1 MFDALTCPFRA
12 GWRSGISFSS
22 AAEVNSPSQNRPQT
36 VAISLSSQGAKGS
49 RKLNLRCCA
58 WEDDEK
64 IWKASSHNCIQLY
77 HCIIL
82 YHGLGCWNIFKAWQ
96 QVSKCRHVHQFNLRL
111 QKIPSWEHNFW
122 HAPDVFY
129 WEILGSDLLYTR
141 NGSKNIQKSSATETS
156 NAKQH
161 GASCDGPAKSRR
173 SHLISSRDQLVVP
186 EENSHGSF
194 RCLSEGGEKLSKTLK
209 YNLVCKR
216 YRQIQCTWITD
227 SCSLWILKYQSW
239 TFLNCPFGAGTIS
252 LSQSHLVISSPYMY
266 DMS

>member
-1 MFDALTCPFRA
+1 M
-12 GWRSGISFSS
+12 SS
-22 AAEVNSPSQNRPQT
+22 
-36 VAISLSSQGAKGS
+36 IGKFWDL
-49 RKLNLRCCA
+49 
-58 WEDDEK
+58 
-64 IWKASSHNCIQLY
+64 
-77 HCIIL
+77 
-82 YHGLGCWNIFKAWQ
+82 IF
-96 QVSKCRHVHQFNLRL
+96 
-111 QKIPSWEHNFW
+111 
-122 HAPDVFY
+122 
-129 WEILGSDLLYTR
+129 LYTR

-209 YNLVCKR
+209 YNLDCKR

-239 TFLNCPFGAGTIS
+239 TFLNCPIRCWHNKFESIPSSHIKPIHVWYVIIS
-252 LSQSHLVISSPYMY
+252 
-266 DMS
+266 